1 MILTADYHTHTP
13 YSHGKN
19 TVEENAE
26 AAKAKGLKQIG
37 ITDHGFSHIFF
48 GLRRKKVPALIAD
61 CRAAE
66 EKTGVKVLA
75 GMEANIRGADGRTDI
90 TPDVYDDFDLFVAGK
105 HVMIAY
111 DSFRDFRR
119 YFWGNLIEDKL
130 KKGKNP
136 PEKLVKYNTKA
147 YIETIKNNPVDIISH
162 LGYLCPCDVKEV
174 AKCARD
180 YGTYIEL
187 NSKKSH
193 LSDEE
198 LFEAYDTGV
207 RFVMDSDAHTASRVG
222 DFALAEEQIKRV
234 GLPTD
239 RIDNIDG
246 RLPTFRFAAF
256 KAKR

>member
-1 MILTADYHTHTP
+1 M
-13 YSHGKN
+13 
-19 TVEENAE
+19 
-26 AAKAKGLKQIG
+26 
-37 ITDHGFSHIFF
+37 
-48 GLRRKKVPALIAD
+48 
-61 CRAAE
+61 
-66 EKTGVKVLA
+66 
-75 GMEANIRGADGRTDI
+75 
-90 TPDVYDDFDLFVAGK
+90 
-105 HVMIAY
+105 
-111 DSFRDFRR
+111 
-119 YFWGNLIEDKL
+119 
-130 KKGKNP
+130 
-136 PEKLVKYNTKA
+136 
-147 YIETIKNNPVDIISH
+147 
-162 LGYLCPCDVKEV
+162 KEV

-187 NSKKSH
+187 NSKKTH

-246 RLPTFRFAAF
+246 RLPSFRFAAF

>member
-1 MILTADYHTHTP
+1 M
-13 YSHGKN
+13 
-19 TVEENAE
+19 
-26 AAKAKGLKQIG
+26 
-37 ITDHGFSHIFF
+37 
-48 GLRRKKVPALIAD
+48 
-61 CRAAE
+61 
-66 EKTGVKVLA
+66 LA
-75 GMEANIRGADGRTDI
+75 GMEANIRGVDGRTDI

-130 KKGKNP
+130 KKGRIRPKNWW
-136 PEKLVKYNTKA
+136 NTTQKRTSKRLKTTRGHHFA
-147 YIETIKNNPVDIISH
+147 PWVSVSVRRERS
-162 LGYLCPCDVKEV
+162 GEV
-174 AKCARD
+174 RARLRNV
-180 YGTYIEL
+180 YRTEFQ
-187 NSKKSH
+187 KSH

-246 RLPTFRFAAF
+246 RLPSFRFAAF

>member
-66 EKTGVKVLA
+66 EKTGVKVLV
-75 GMEANIRGADGRTDI
+75 GMEANIRGIGGLTDI
-90 TPDVYDDFDLFVAGK
+90 TPEDYDNFDLFIAGK
-105 HVMIAY
+105 HVMISYA
-111 DSFRDFRR
+111 SFRDFRR

-136 PEKLVKYNTKA
+136 PAKLVEYNTKA
-147 YIETIKNNPVDIISH
+147 YIAAIKNNPVDIISH
-162 LGYLCPCDVKEV
+162 LGYLCPCNAEEV

-198 LFEAYDTGV
+198 LLKVYDTGV
-207 RFVMDSDAHTASRVG
+207 RFVLDSDAHSASRVG
-222 DFALAEEQIKRV
+222 DFALAAEQIRRV
-234 GLPTD
+234 GISTD
-239 RIDNIDG
+239 RIDNING
-246 RLPTFRFAAF
+246 RLPSFRFAEF
-256 KAKR
+256 KKHR